1 MSDSSSTASSTKGK
15 RNTWGTAEEEILI
28 NLCKE
33 HKSGLTGSGS
43 SQKWQQIADEVNRAR
58 DKINASSSLKT
69 GTQCR
74 DKWHNL
80 LNAYK
85 KAKDLSTKT
94 GNGTKAMKGFKHFE
108 QMDMFM
114 GDKH

>member
-1 MSDSSSTASSTKGK
+1 MSDSSSTASSTKRK

-58 DKINASSSLKT
+58 DEINASSSLKT

-80 LNAYK
+80 LNAYQ

-94 GNGTKAMKGFKHFE
+94 GNGTKAMKKAI
-108 QMDMFM
+108 M